1 MAQINLTFETILQLP
16 LSKKAHNIFKIYFQ
30 VRELKEKET
39 RQLSRK
45 SKRYLEKLAVMCT
58 SFMSENDGPY
68 NEDIELEN
76 IVDLID
82 FFKKRIY
89 AVFES
94 GSDLN
99 ARQRIFKQPI
109 THFKTLR

>member
-1 MAQINLTFETILQLP
+1 
-16 LSKKAHNIFKIYFQ
+16 
-30 VRELKEKET
+30 
-39 RQLSRK
+39 
-45 SKRYLEKLAVMCT
+45 MCT

-82 FFKKRIY
+82 FFKKRVD
-89 AVFES
+89 AVVES

-99 ARQRIFKQPI
+99 ASQRIFKQPI